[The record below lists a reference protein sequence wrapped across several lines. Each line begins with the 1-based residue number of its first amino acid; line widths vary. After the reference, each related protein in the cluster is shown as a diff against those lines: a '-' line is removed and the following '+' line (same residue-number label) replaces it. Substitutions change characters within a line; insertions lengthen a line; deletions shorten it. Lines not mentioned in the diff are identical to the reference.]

1 MSENGQGLSIRA
13 QKVKGI
19 FRQFDRNQD
28 GCLNRNEMAGLVIA
42 VNPRVK
48 FSKEQIEAIL
58 DEVFR
63 TYGEFI
69 KGTNGLSF
77 EGLLRTYDDGA
88 GDVDRDFDAL
98 GLQLTH
104 SEEEIKGLTDVQ
116 RERRTGGNADIVG
129 DSGGPSKSSIANETL
144 RQGPRRLSK
153 VGEWAKSPNHGVV
166 YDDTWRLIE
175 DLEALLRKQDSKIE
189 DKRKQRE
196 DKRGAG
202 LNGLDTTAEWEDSA
216 EKREALGGRR
226 GEEELGSDYGAFK
239 KSLAE
244 LRQRAGKVHT
254 PDEAFDGHMAMGK
267 SLLEHRWPEE
277 ALPSF
282 KLAVERKPQDVRAHF
297 LVGNALYSLGQYK
310 QAREAYQR
318 ALEAAE
324 ESSHQWVGILPQ
336 VKTQVYRFDPP
347 Y

>member
-69 KGTNGLSF
+69 EGINGLSF

-104 SEEEIKGLTDVQ
+104 SEEEIKGPTDVQ

-153 VGEWAKSPNHGVV
+153 VGEQVFGNVANC
-166 YDDTWRLIE
+166 
-175 DLEALLRKQDSKIE
+175 
-189 DKRKQRE
+189 
-196 DKRGAG
+196 
-202 LNGLDTTAEWEDSA
+202 
-216 EKREALGGRR
+216 GR
-226 GEEELGSDYGAFK
+226 
-239 KSLAE
+239 
-244 LRQRAGKVHT
+244 
-254 PDEAFDGHMAMGK
+254 
-267 SLLEHRWPEE
+267 
-277 ALPSF
+277 
-282 KLAVERKPQDVRAHF
+282 
-297 LVGNALYSLGQYK
+297 
-310 QAREAYQR
+310 
-318 ALEAAE
+318 
-324 ESSHQWVGILPQ
+324 
-336 VKTQVYRFDPP
+336 
-347 Y
+347 